1 MERLSALWR
10 TRKPK
15 PSSPAP
21 RVVEQEGLSCLIR
34 PWPLSGESD
43 QRKSTG
49 EEGGLRQLCRGGI
62 FALWV
67 IRSVWPKHRIIF
79 ILYGQAVSTL
89 WPTGSSGFVT
99 SVVHEVSR

>member
-10 TRKPK
+10 TPKPK

-21 RVVEQEGLSCLIR
+21 RVVEQGGLSCLIR

-67 IRSVWPKHRIIF
+67 IRRVCVVQAQNH
-79 ILYGQAVSTL
+79 LYL
-89 WPTGSSGFVT
+89 IRSSCVD
-99 SVVHEVSR
+99 VVANGIVGICDLRCS

>member
-21 RVVEQEGLSCLIR
+21 RVVEQGGLSCLIR

-49 EEGGLRQLCRGGI
+49 EEGGLRQVCRGGGI

-67 IRSVWPKHRIIF
+67 IRSVCGPSTESSLSYTVKLCRRC
-79 ILYGQAVSTL
+79 GQRDRRDL
-89 WPTGSSGFVT
+89 
-99 SVVHEVSR
+99 